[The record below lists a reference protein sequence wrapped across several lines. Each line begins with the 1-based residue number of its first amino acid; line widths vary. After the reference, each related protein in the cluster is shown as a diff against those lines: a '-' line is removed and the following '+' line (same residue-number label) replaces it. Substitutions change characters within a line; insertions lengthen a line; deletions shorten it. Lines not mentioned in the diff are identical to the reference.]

1 LNSGQPIPI
10 SLVGIGSRRLS
21 NSRFFPILLI
31 VGYALWRTP
40 VLRPASAAKGHPMNM
55 PAHTKPWIQGAV
67 IGAIALAIIGFSWGG
82 WVTGGTAAKDSV
94 AASHTA
100 VVVALAPICV
110 ERFRSQPDAIV
121 KADALLKTSTWER
134 SSVIEK
140 SGFATMPGSKMADS
154 DVARACAE
162 ILAATPPKS

>member
-1 LNSGQPIPI
+1 MANALSIGRRWEAYHPTKGVWFWSCAGCVAATIV
-10 SLVGIGSRRLS
+10 VG
-21 NSRFFPILLI
+21 F
-31 VGYALWRTP
+31 
-40 VLRPASAAKGHPMNM
+40 M
-55 PAHTKPWIQGAV
+55 
-67 IGAIALAIIGFSWGG
+67 WGG

-100 VVVALAPICV
+100 VVAALAPICV
-110 ERFRSQPDAIV
+110 ERFRSQPDAVV
-121 KADALLKTSTWER
+121 KSDALLKINTWER
-134 SSVIEK
+134 SSLIEK